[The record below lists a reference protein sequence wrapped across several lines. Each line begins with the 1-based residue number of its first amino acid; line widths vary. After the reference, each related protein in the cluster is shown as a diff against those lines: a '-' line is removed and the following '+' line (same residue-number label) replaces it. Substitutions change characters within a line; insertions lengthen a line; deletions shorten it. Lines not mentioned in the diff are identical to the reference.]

1 MDYLNKKVALNDG
14 FEIPYIGAGFWQ
26 VDPSCAERVAEAAI
40 KLGYIHLDD
49 AIAYGNETEVG
60 KGIAKS
66 GIDREKIFITSK
78 VPAEVKDYEKA
89 KKCID
94 ESLERLGVKYLD
106 LMLIHAPKPW
116 ALMFMPIAPSFN
128 KENVQV
134 YKALEEAQKA
144 GKIRSI
150 GVSNFGIK
158 DLENIKKNCTV
169 PVAVNQIQIHAGHV
183 PEKVI
188 EYCRENNI
196 VVEAYSPLGTG
207 RLLKNNKLIAM
218 AEKYKVTPAQLCIK
232 FILQLDLVVLPKTTH
247 EEYLISNTKL
257 DFDISEEDME
267 ILKTI

>member
-1 MDYLNKKVALNDG
+1 
-14 FEIPYIGAGFWQ
+14 
-26 VDPSCAERVAEAAI
+26 
-40 KLGYIHLDD
+40 
-49 AIAYGNETEVG
+49 
-60 KGIAKS
+60 
-66 GIDREKIFITSK
+66 
-78 VPAEVKDYEKA
+78 
-89 KKCID
+89 
-94 ESLERLGVKYLD
+94 
-106 LMLIHAPKPW
+106 MLIHAPKPW
-116 ALMFMPIAPSFN
+116 ALMFMPIAPSFS

-207 RLLKNNKLIAM
+207 RLLKNKKIIEL
-218 AEKYKVTPAQLCIK
+218 AEKYKVSVAQLCIK

-247 EEYLISNTKL
+247 EEYLLSNSKL
-257 DFDISEEDME
+257 DFDISSEDME
-267 ILKTI
+267 ILKKL